1 MCPQDLESQV
11 ELTIVRVL
19 PVALPP
25 PFQHQ
30 VALQLITSLFYR
42 TSAIPRLSQR
52 TMATAHPNH
61 ASLVEFGQKHV
72 TKGLGRQVEAV
83 LTKASGSYV
92 SLSDGREMLDFTTGI
107 GVTNLGECLA
117 NFVLNTDSIDRLS
130 CSTRSLPSSCKQS
143 CC

>member
-1 MCPQDLESQV
+1 
-11 ELTIVRVL
+11 
-19 PVALPP
+19 
-25 PFQHQ
+25 
-30 VALQLITSLFYR
+30 
-42 TSAIPRLSQR
+42 
-52 TMATAHPNH
+52 MATAHPNH

>member
-1 MCPQDLESQV
+1 
-11 ELTIVRVL
+11 
-19 PVALPP
+19 
-25 PFQHQ
+25 
-30 VALQLITSLFYR
+30 
-42 TSAIPRLSQR
+42 
-52 TMATAHPNH
+52 MATAHPNH

-117 NFVLNTDSIDRLS
+117 NLCLTLTVLIDFRIQLGHCHPRVSKAAAEQCMNLVHGQVSHFVTMLRRI
-130 CSTRSLPSSCKQS
+130 C
-143 CC
+143 

>member
-1 MCPQDLESQV
+1 
-11 ELTIVRVL
+11 
-19 PVALPP
+19 
-25 PFQHQ
+25 
-30 VALQLITSLFYR
+30 
-42 TSAIPRLSQR
+42 
-52 TMATAHPNH
+52 MATAHPNH

-117 NFVLNTDSIDRLS
+117 NFVLTVLIDFRVQLGHCHPRVSKAAAEQCMNLVHGQVSHSVTTTRTYMLNELCSAASVSLVLTLS
-130 CSTRSLPSSCKQS
+130 SLSN
-143 CC
+143 CCQ